1 MTAQR
6 GFTLIEVLFAAML
19 FALSLLGLLTYQQ
32 ALTAGFERQRQ
43 VQKAWR
49 QVGDRLEAFSLTGRR
64 SGVFPAAA
72 GGEVTIT
79 VTAAGAPGNCRWA
92 TATAAAPAQQ
102 QVTLRRLLC

>member
-32 ALTAGFERQRQ
+32 ALTAGFDRQRQ
-43 VQKAWR
+43 VQQAWR
-49 QVGDRLEAFSLTGRR
+49 QAGDHLEAFS
-64 SGVFPAAA
+64 V
-72 GGEVTIT
+72 GGDSPSASPGPGKAQVTIR
-79 VTAAGAPGNCRWA
+79 VTAAGAPAGCRWA